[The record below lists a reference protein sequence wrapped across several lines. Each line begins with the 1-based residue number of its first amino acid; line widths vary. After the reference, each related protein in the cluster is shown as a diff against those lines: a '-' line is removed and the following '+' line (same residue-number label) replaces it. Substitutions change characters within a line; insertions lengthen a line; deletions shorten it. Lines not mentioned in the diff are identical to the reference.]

1 MAVGA
6 WCRLGEG
13 ATADN
18 WAWDSMAAN
27 AHGLSNEIND
37 VVLGLV
43 SPRRGL
49 SPNSPP
55 KVKERTIT
63 QLRIVFHSVLIPTV
77 GKKKA
82 IYSKS

>member
-1 MAVGA
+1 MGGLGSIVGTGAV
-6 WCRLGEG
+6 
-13 ATADN
+13 ADN
-18 WAWDSMAAN
+18 WEWDSVATKQ
-27 AHGLSNEIND
+27 HGLSNEIND

-63 QLRIVFHSVLIPTV
+63 QT
-77 GKKKA
+77 
-82 IYSKS
+82 

>member
-1 MAVGA
+1 MA
-6 WCRLGEG
+6 
-13 ATADN
+13 ADN
-18 WAWDSMAAN
+18 WAWDSVATKQRS
-27 AHGLSNEIND
+27 LSNEIND

-63 QLRIVFHSVLIPTV
+63 QTEIHQAHSELGQDHSHRRKGNLLRKTALL
-77 GKKKA
+77 KA
-82 IYSKS
+82 Y